1 MPRFKD
7 FLLRFDDTEFQITT
21 TAALAHLGA
30 TEEVIQEEIL
40 EVLLDMLLS
49 DNKKVRIA
57 SALAI
62 QNTLEREDDEV
73 DARVDFALDCGAVS
87 TLNEWSKL
95 FYSESEAAGCQIT
108 VIIAHILRTITGS
121 NIGSCHPI
129 YRSVDTNDINNINMS
144 NDESNISITSES
156 GDKDKDQDKCEG
168 MKKYTPTPRPR
179 EKDIMDIIKSKD
191 IQDTQCNKS
200 KSDSMVPLLPLILKI
215 LRIEASPGFPSPS
228 PSPSSSSFSA
238 SHIGPGCS
246 NGSKNSNG
254 SRDSKDTALSR
265 ESTYLSLLALR
276 NIFQRTL
283 ETVFVALDSGVVNSL
298 FGILRDNTIYAQV
311 DSLLAARLCLSY
323 TVQVIGVI
331 SCTLDYA
338 DMFDPNELEKF
349 LYKHAGDT
357 ITNIN
362 TGNCN
367 GSDTPTT
374 GTRTKTKTR
383 TRTRWKTAKDWM
395 LMIFNKDNLGTLV
408 HMLKDDRCTP
418 VWDDV
423 FKVLLTCLESRHR

>member
-1 MPRFKD
+1 
-7 FLLRFDDTEFQITT
+7 
-21 TAALAHLGA
+21 
-30 TEEVIQEEIL
+30 
-40 EVLLDMLLS
+40 MLLS

-228 PSPSSSSFSA
+228 PSSSSFSA

-331 SCTLDYA
+331 SCTLEA
-338 DMFDPNELEKF
+338 
-349 LYKHAGDT
+349 T
-357 ITNIN
+357 R
-362 TGNCN
+362 N
-367 GSDTPTT
+367 GLFC
-374 GTRTKTKTR
+374 
-383 TRTRWKTAKDWM
+383 AKDWM